1 MSEAQKPASD
11 PQAPASEAALP
22 SASAPSLGR
31 PGWDALLLAVLLL
44 ARLRINTLAE
54 AGLFEHFQN
63 VTSHSLLGRLLS
75 DQAETAFGP
84 WFGDPIALLL
94 AALSLAALLVYLVVD
109 LTAADQSS
117 QSLPDG
123 SQQRPSS
130 ATQRAK
136 LALVWLII
144 ACTVLLPTLK
154 LALLRHENLP
164 HSYSHDG
171 GVLQTEAAIDF
182 FLGGRNPYVE
192 DYRATPMADWGLAEF
207 RTALDHY
214 PYLPWTFV
222 FSAPVKLLSDTV
234 LGWYDQ
240 RFVYLLVFV
249 IALILAARLAP
260 ASRPRWR
267 LALLMLLG
275 LNPIMGLDLIFGQN
289 DLFVWAWIVLALWLL
304 ARTLRIPRSSLT
316 VHRSPFTVPNSQFWL
331 PSLAFGLACASKP
344 TAWFM
349 APFFAL
355 LLVHD
360 QIGSWRD
367 IPRAIRAMLRRGWPA
382 LAALALL
389 IGPYLVW
396 DANAL
401 IDDVW
406 RWAAGS
412 TETHYQI
419 WGWGASN
426 FVLAFGGL
434 ESRFDP
440 WPFWILEV
448 AVALPLLL
456 WLGWRQTRHNTVAA
470 ACWHYALLLFG
481 FLYVSRF
488 LNENY
493 LGYILAFLALGYFAV
508 QDQPIQ
514 HSPAKPPREPA

>member
-1 MSEAQKPASD
+1 MWYHAPMSEPHEPLLESSEG
-11 PQAPASEAALP
+11 QAVAEPALP
-22 SASAPSLGR
+22 LGR

-63 VTSHSLLGRLLS
+63 VTGHSLLGRLLS
-75 DQAETAFGP
+75 GQAEAAFGP

-94 AALSLAALLVYLVVD
+94 AALSLASLLIYLVLD
-109 LTAADQSS
+109 LASADRA
-117 QSLPDG
+117 G
-123 SQQRPSS
+123 QQRPAS

-144 ACTVLLPTLK
+144 AFTVLLPTLK

-182 FLGGRNPYVE
+182 FLSGRNPYVE
-192 DYRATPMADWGLAEF
+192 DYRDTPMADWGLPEF

-214 PYLPWTFV
+214 PYLPWTFI
-222 FSAPVKLLSDTV
+222 FSAPVKLLSDAL

-249 IALILAARLAP
+249 VALILAVRLAP

-289 DLFVWAWIVLALWLL
+289 DLFVWAWIVLALALL
-304 ARTLRIPRSSLT
+304 PRAAPALT
-316 VHRSPFTVPNSQFWL
+316 VNHSPFTIHHSQFWL
-331 PSLAFGLACASKP
+331 SSLAFGLALASKP

-349 APFFAL
+349 VPFFAL
-355 LLVHD
+355 LLAREE
-360 QIGSWRD
+360 IGTWRD
-367 IPRAIRAMLRRGWPA
+367 IPRAIPTMLRRGWPA
-382 LAALALL
+382 LAAFALL
-389 IGPYLVW
+389 MLPYLVW
-396 DANAL
+396 NANAL

-434 ESRFDP
+434 ASRFDS

-448 AVALPLLL
+448 VIALPLLL
-456 WLGWRQTRHNTVAA
+456 WLGWRQARHNTIAA
-470 ACWHYALLLFG
+470 ASWHYAMLLFG

-508 QDQPIQ
+508 RGQQQ
-514 HSPAKPPREPA
+514 A

>member
-1 MSEAQKPASD
+1 MMPAD
-11 PQAPASEAALP
+11 
-22 SASAPSLGR
+22 ASAPAAAPGR

-44 ARLRINTLAE
+44 ARLRINSMAE
-54 AGLFEHFQN
+54 ASLFEHFEN
-63 VTSHSLLGRLLS
+63 VTRHSLLGRLLS
-75 DQAETAFGP
+75 DQAEAAFGP

-94 AALSLAALLVYLVVD
+94 AALSLAALLLYLVID
-109 LTAADQSS
+109 LVAADR
-117 QSLPDG
+117 PG
-123 SQQRPSS
+123 RQRLAS
-130 ATQRAK
+130 TVGRVK

-144 ACTVLLPTLK
+144 AFTVLLPTLK

-182 FLGGRNPYVE
+182 FLSGRNPYVE
-192 DYRATPMADWGLAEF
+192 DYRSTPMADWGLPEF

-222 FSAPVKLLSDTV
+222 FSAPVKLASDAL

-240 RFVYLLVFV
+240 RFVYLLIFV
-249 IALILAARLAP
+249 AALILATRLTP
-260 ASRPRWR
+260 ASRPRGR

-275 LNPIMGLDLIFGQN
+275 LNPLMGLDLIFGQN
-289 DLFVWAWIVLALWLL
+289 DLFVWAWIVLALALL
-304 ARTLRIPRSSLT
+304 SRALVPANSQSAVRRSSFII
-316 VHRSPFTVPNSQFWL
+316 HHSSFWL
-331 PSLAFGLACASKP
+331 ASLAFGLACASKP
-344 TAWFM
+344 TAWFL

-355 LLVHD
+355 LLARD

-367 IPRAIRAMLRRGWPA
+367 IPRAIPTMLRRGWPA
-382 LAALALL
+382 LAAFLL
-389 IGPYLVW
+389 LVGPYLAW
-396 DANAL
+396 NANAL

-412 TETHYQI
+412 SETHYQI

-434 ESRFDP
+434 ASRFDP

-448 AVALPLLL
+448 AVALPLLI
-456 WLGWRQTRHNTVAA
+456 WLGWRQARHNTIAA

-481 FLYVSRF
+481 FLYASRF

-493 LGYILAFLALGYFAV
+493 LGYILAFLALGYFAAEELRRP
-508 QDQPIQ
+508 QP
-514 HSPAKPPREPA
+514 

>member
-1 MSEAQKPASD
+1 MSEPHGLPPEEPADRAADTATPS
-11 PQAPASEAALP
+11 PA
-22 SASAPSLGR
+22 LGR
-31 PGWDALLLAVLLL
+31 PGWDALLLAVLVL

-63 VTSHSLLGRLLS
+63 VTNHSLLGRLLS
-75 DQAETAFGP
+75 DQAEAAFGP

-94 AALSLAALLVYLVVD
+94 TALSLAALLAYLVID
-109 LTAADQSS
+109 LAAADRA
-117 QSLPDG
+117 G
-123 SQQRPSS
+123 QQRHGSAPVGEDTAGSVGPSGG
-130 ATQRAK
+130 
-136 LALVWLII
+136 
-144 ACTVLLPTLK
+144 
-154 LALLRHENLP
+154 LRHENLP

-182 FLGGRNPYVE
+182 FLSGRNPYVE
-192 DYRATPMADWGLAEF
+192 NYRDTPMADWGLPEF

-222 FSAPVKLLSDTV
+222 FSAPAKLLSNTL

-249 IALILAARLAP
+249 AALILATRLAP

-304 ARTLRIPRSSLT
+304 SRTFASLT
-316 VHRSPFTVPNSQFWL
+316 INRSPFTIHHSQFWL
-331 PSLAFGLACASKP
+331 SSLAFGLACASKP
-344 TAWFM
+344 TAWFL

-355 LLVHD
+355 LLAHD
-360 QIGSWRD
+360 QIRSWRD
-367 IPRAIRAMLRRGWPA
+367 IPRAIPTMLRRGWPA
-382 LAALALL
+382 LAAFALL
-389 IGPYLVW
+389 VGPYLLW
-396 DANAL
+396 NANAM

-426 FVLAFGGL
+426 FVLAFGDL
-434 ESRFDP
+434 ASRFDP
-440 WPFWILEV
+440 WPFWVLEV
-448 AVALPLLL
+448 AVTLPLLL
-456 WLGWRQTRHNTVAA
+456 WLGWRQTRHNTIAA
-470 ACWHYALLLFG
+470 ACWYYALLLFG

-514 HSPAKPPREPA
+514 RSHGKPPREPAKPQ

>member
-1 MSEAQKPASD
+1 METIPASV
-11 PQAPASEAALP
+11 PGAS
-22 SASAPSLGR
+22 
-31 PGWDALLLAVLLL
+31 
-44 ARLRINTLAE
+44 
-54 AGLFEHFQN
+54 GLVPRH
-63 VTSHSLLGRLLS
+63 R
-75 DQAETAFGP
+75 
-84 WFGDPIALLL
+84 ALLL
-94 AALSLAALLVYLVVD
+94 AALSLASLLAYLVID
-109 LTAADQSS
+109 LLAAD
-117 QSLPDG
+117 
-123 SQQRPSS
+123 RPRS
-130 ATQRAK
+130 APAAQRAK

-144 ACTVLLPTLK
+144 AFTVLLPTVK

-171 GVLQTEAAIDF
+171 GVLQTEAALDF
-182 FLGGRNPYVE
+182 FLAGRNPYVE
-192 DYRATPMADWGLAEF
+192 DYRDTPMAEWGLPEF

-222 FSAPVKLLSDTV
+222 FSAPARLASEAV

-249 IALILAARLAP
+249 AALILATRLTP
-260 ASRPRWR
+260 PSRPRWR

-289 DLFVWAWIVLALWLL
+289 DLFVWAWIVLALFLL
-304 ARTLRIPRSSLT
+304 PRTVRSSPLT
-316 VHRSPFTVPNSQFWL
+316 VHRSPFTVNHSHFWL
-331 PSLAFGLACASKP
+331 SSLAFGLACASKP

-355 LLVHD
+355 LLVWD
-360 QIGSWRD
+360 QIDSWRA
-367 IPRAIRAMLRRGWPA
+367 IPRAIPAMLRRGWPA
-382 LAALALL
+382 LAAFALL
-389 IGPYLVW
+389 VGPYLLW
-396 DANAL
+396 NAAAL

-412 TETHYQI
+412 SATHYQI

-434 ESRFDP
+434 ASRFDQ
-440 WPFWILEV
+440 WPFWIPEV
-448 AVALPLLL
+448 IVALPLLL
-456 WLGWRQTRHNTVAA
+456 WLGARQARCNTLAA

-493 LGYILAFLALGYFAV
+493 LGYILAFLAMGYLVYPSTSAHTRSTSPT
-508 QDQPIQ
+508 DQ
-514 HSPAKPPREPA
+514 A

>member
-1 MSEAQKPASD
+1 MAEHPEPARAPSATAATSASQPAS
-11 PQAPASEAALP
+11 P
-22 SASAPSLGR
+22 LGR
-31 PGWDALLLAVLLL
+31 PGWDALLLTLLLL
-44 ARLRINTLAE
+44 ARLRINSLAE
-54 AGLFEHFQN
+54 ASLFEHFEN
-63 VTSHSLLGRLLS
+63 VTRHSLLGRILS
-75 DQAETAFGP
+75 DQAEAAFGP

-94 AALSLAALLVYLVVD
+94 AALSLAALLAYLVID
-109 LTAADQSS
+109 LAAADRPRQLQS
-117 QSLPDG
+117 QA
-123 SQQRPSS
+123 RF
-130 ATQRAK
+130 QRAK

-171 GVLQTEAAIDF
+171 GVLQTEAAVDF
-182 FLGGRNPYVE
+182 FLSGRNPYSE
-192 DYRATPMADWGLAEF
+192 DYRATPMADWGLPEF

-222 FSAPVKLLSDTV
+222 FSAPVKLASDAL

-249 IALILAARLAP
+249 AALILATRLAP

-267 LALLMLLG
+267 LGLLMLLG

-289 DLFVWAWIVLALWLL
+289 DLFIWAWIVLALWLL
-304 ARTLRIPRSSLT
+304 ARTRRASPLT
-316 VHRSPFTVPNSQFWL
+316 TGRSPLTIDHSRFWL

-355 LLVHD
+355 LLARD
-360 QIGSWRD
+360 QIGAWRA
-367 IPRAIRAMLRRGWPA
+367 IPRAIPTMLRRGWPA
-382 LAALALL
+382 LAAFALL
-389 IGPYLVW
+389 VGPYLLW
-396 DANAL
+396 NADAL

-406 RWAAGS
+406 RWSAGS
-412 TETHYQI
+412 AAVHYQI

-434 ESRFDP
+434 ASRFDP
-440 WPFWILEV
+440 WPFWIPEV
-448 AVALPLLL
+448 IVTLPLLL
-456 WLGWRQTRHNTVAA
+456 WLIGRQARRNTIAA
-470 ACWHYALLLFG
+470 ACWHYALLLLG

-493 LGYILAFLALGYFAV
+493 LGYILAFLALGYFV
-508 QDQPIQ
+508 SEDGSSGDLPPDPQ
-514 HSPAKPPREPA
+514 HLPH

>member
-1 MSEAQKPASD
+1 
-11 PQAPASEAALP
+11 
-22 SASAPSLGR
+22 
-31 PGWDALLLAVLLL
+31 
-44 ARLRINTLAE
+44 
-54 AGLFEHFQN
+54 
-63 VTSHSLLGRLLS
+63 
-75 DQAETAFGP
+75 
-84 WFGDPIALLL
+84 
-94 AALSLAALLVYLVVD
+94 
-109 LTAADQSS
+109 
-117 QSLPDG
+117 
-123 SQQRPSS
+123 
-130 ATQRAK
+130 
-136 LALVWLII
+136 
-144 ACTVLLPTLK
+144 
-154 LALLRHENLP
+154 
-164 HSYSHDG
+164 
-171 GVLQTEAAIDF
+171 
-182 FLGGRNPYVE
+182 
-192 DYRATPMADWGLAEF
+192 MADWGLPEF

-222 FSAPVKLLSDTV
+222 FSAPVRLLSDAV

-249 IALILAARLAP
+249 VALILATRLAP

-289 DLFVWAWIVLALWLL
+289 DLFVWAWIVLALALL
-304 ARTLRIPRSSLT
+304 SRTFITAAAQSTARHASFIIPHSS
-316 VHRSPFTVPNSQFWL
+316 FWL
-331 PSLAFGLACASKP
+331 SSLAFGLACASKP
-344 TAWFM
+344 TAWFL

-355 LLVHD
+355 LLARD

-367 IPRAIRAMLRRGWPA
+367 ILRAIPAMLRRGWPA
-382 LAALALL
+382 LAAFALL
-389 IGPYLVW
+389 VGPYLVW
-396 DANAL
+396 NANAM

-434 ESRFDP
+434 ESRFAQ
-440 WPFWILEV
+440 WPFWILEM

-456 WLGWRQTRHNTVAA
+456 WLGWRQARHNTIAA

-493 LGYILAFLALGYFAV
+493 LGYILAFLALGYFTV
-508 QDQPIQ
+508 HPRQQD
-514 HSPAKPPREPA
+514 

>member
-1 MSEAQKPASD
+1 
-11 PQAPASEAALP
+11 
-22 SASAPSLGR
+22 

-63 VTSHSLLGRLLS
+63 VTGHSLLGRILS
-75 DQAETAFGP
+75 DQAEAAFGP
-84 WFGDPIALLL
+84 WFGDPIALVL
-94 AALSLAALLVYLVVD
+94 AALSLAALLIYLVVD
-109 LTAADQSS
+109 LAGADRA
-117 QSLPDG
+117 G
-123 SQQRPSS
+123 QQRPAS
-130 ATQRAK
+130 APVGQDAAGSVGDRPEPPVVVGDRGPSRRDRPERLRVKT
-136 LALVWLII
+136 LLVWLII
-144 ACTVLLPTLK
+144 VLTVLLPTLK

-182 FLGGRNPYVE
+182 FLSGRNPYVE
-192 DYRATPMADWGLAEF
+192 DYRDTAMADWGLPEF

-222 FSAPVKLLSDTV
+222 FSAPVKLLSDAV

-240 RFVYLLVFV
+240 RFVYLGVFV
-249 IALILAARLAP
+249 VALILAVRLAP

-275 LNPIMGLDLIFGQN
+275 LNPIMGLDLLFGQN
-289 DLFVWAWIVLALWLL
+289 DLFIWAWIVLALALL
-304 ARTLRIPRSSLT
+304 SRTFVIYNPQFT
-316 VHRSPFTVPNSQFWL
+316 VHSSQFIIHHSSFWL

-344 TAWFM
+344 TAWFLS
-349 APFFAL
+349 PFFAL
-355 LLVHD
+355 LLARD

-367 IPRAIRAMLRRGWPA
+367 IPRAIPTMLRRGWPA
-382 LAALALL
+382 LAAFAVLM
-389 IGPYLVW
+389 GPYLLW
-396 DANAL
+396 NANAM

-412 TETHYQI
+412 AETHYQI

-434 ESRFDP
+434 ASRFDR
-440 WPFWILEV
+440 WPFWVLEV

-456 WLGWRQTRHNTVAA
+456 WLGGRQARHNTIAA

-488 LNENY
+488 MNENY
-493 LGYILAFLALGYFAV
+493 LGYILAFLALGYFIV

-514 HSPAKPPREPA
+514 HSPAKPPSEPA

>member
-1 MSEAQKPASD
+1 MAEHPEPAR
-11 PQAPASEAALP
+11 QP
-22 SASAPSLGR
+22 SASASPTASPLGR
-31 PGWDALLLAVLLL
+31 PGWDALLLTLLLL
-44 ARLRINTLAE
+44 ARLRINSLAE
-54 AGLFEHFQN
+54 ASLFEHFEN
-63 VTSHSLLGRLLS
+63 VTRHSLLGRILS
-75 DQAETAFGP
+75 DQAEAAFGP

-94 AALSLAALLVYLVVD
+94 AALSLAGLLLYLVID
-109 LTAADQSS
+109 LAAADR
-117 QSLPDG
+117 PR
-123 SQQRPSS
+123 QQQPR
-130 ATQRAK
+130 AGLQRAK

-171 GVLQTEAAIDF
+171 GVLQTEAALDF
-182 FLGGRNPYVE
+182 FLAGRNPYIE
-192 DYRATPMADWGLAEF
+192 DYRATPMADWGLPEF

-222 FSAPVKLLSDTV
+222 FSAPVKLASDAL

-249 IALILAARLAP
+249 AALILATRLVP

-267 LALLMLLG
+267 LGLLMLLG

-304 ARTLRIPRSSLT
+304 ARAQRVAPSNAD
-316 VHRSPFTVPNSQFWL
+316 HAPFTGRQVQFWL
-331 PSLAFGLACASKP
+331 AALFFGLACASKP

-355 LLVHD
+355 LLAWD

-367 IPRAIRAMLRRGWPA
+367 IARAIPTMLRRGWPA
-382 LAALALL
+382 LAAFVLL
-389 IGPYLVW
+389 VGPYLLW
-396 DANAL
+396 NADAL

-406 RWAAGS
+406 RWSAGS
-412 TETHYQI
+412 AASHYQI

-434 ESRFDP
+434 ASRFDQ
-440 WPFWILEV
+440 WPFWIPEV
-448 AVALPLLL
+448 IVTLPLLL
-456 WLGWRQTRHNTVAA
+456 WLGWRQARRNTMAA
-470 ACWHYALLLFG
+470 SCWHYALLLLG
-481 FLYVSRF
+481 FLYASRF

-493 LGYILAFLALGYFAV
+493 LGYILAFLVLGYFVGEDASAA
-508 QDQPIQ
+508 DLAPDPQ
-514 HSPAKPPREPA
+514 HLPH

>member
-1 MSEAQKPASD
+1 MLASPEPSTE
-11 PQAPASEAALP
+11 PQAAAEVERTSLP
-22 SASAPSLGR
+22 GR

-54 AGLFEHFQN
+54 AGLFEHFEN
-63 VTSHSLLGRLLS
+63 VTSHSILGRILS
-75 DQAETAFGP
+75 DRAEAAFGP

-109 LTAADQSS
+109 LAAADR
-117 QSLPDG
+117 PN
-123 SQQRPSS
+123 QQQPKS

-144 ACTVLLPTLK
+144 AFTVLLPTLK

-171 GVLQTEAAIDF
+171 GVLQTEAAVDF
-182 FLGGRNPYVE
+182 FLSGRNPYVE
-192 DYRATPMADWGLAEF
+192 DYRDTPMADWGLPEF

-222 FSAPVKLLSDTV
+222 FSAPVKLASEAA

-249 IALILAARLAP
+249 IALILATRLAP

-304 ARTLRIPRSSLT
+304 ARTLGPLT
-316 VHRSPFTVPNSQFWL
+316 INRSPFTINHSQFWL

-355 LLVHD
+355 LLVWD

-367 IPRAIRAMLRRGWPA
+367 IPRAIPAMLRRGWPA
-382 LAALALL
+382 LAAFAVLL
-389 IGPYLVW
+389 GPYLIW
-396 DANAL
+396 NANAM

-412 TETHYQI
+412 TATHYQI

-434 ESRFDP
+434 ESRFDQ

-456 WLGWRQTRHNTVAA
+456 WLGWRQARHNTIAA

-493 LGYILAFLALGYFAV
+493 LGYILAFLALGYCASEA
-508 QDQPIQ
+508 QRGR
-514 HSPAKPPREPA
+514 HA

>member
-1 MSEAQKPASD
+1 VAT
-11 PQAPASEAALP
+11 P
-22 SASAPSLGR
+22 SPSLGR

-75 DQAETAFGP
+75 DQAEAAFGP

-94 AALSLAALLVYLVVD
+94 AALSLGTLLVYLVID
-109 LTAADQSS
+109 LAAADRSNHRR
-117 QSLPDG
+117 G
-123 SQQRPSS
+123 TS

-136 LALVWLII
+136 LALIWLII
-144 ACTVLLPTLK
+144 ALTVLLPTLK
-154 LALLRHENLP
+154 LALLRHENLL

-182 FLGGRNPYVE
+182 FLSGRNPYVE
-192 DYRATPMADWGLAEF
+192 DYRATPMADWGLPEF

-222 FSAPVKLLSDTV
+222 FSAPARLVSDAL

-249 IALILAARLAP
+249 AALILATRLAP
-260 ASRPRWR
+260 ASQPRWR

-275 LNPIMGLDLIFGQN
+275 LNPIMGLDLLFGQN
-289 DLFVWAWIVLALWLL
+289 DLFVWAWIVLALALL
-304 ARTLRIPRSSLT
+304 SRALT
-316 VHRSPFTVPNSQFWL
+316 IDNSQLTIDNSRFFL
-331 PSLAFGLACASKP
+331 SSLAFGLACASKP
-344 TAWFM
+344 TAWFL

-355 LLVHD
+355 LLARD
-360 QIGSWRD
+360 QISSWRD
-367 IPRAIRAMLRRGWPA
+367 ILRAIPTMLRRGWPA
-382 LAALALL
+382 LAAFALL
-389 IGPYLVW
+389 VGPYLLW
-396 DANAL
+396 NANAM

-426 FVLAFGGL
+426 FVLAFGDL
-434 ESRFDP
+434 ASRFDA

-456 WLGWRQTRHNTVAA
+456 WLGWRQARHNTIAA

-514 HSPAKPPREPA
+514 HLPAKPPRERA

>member
-1 MSEAQKPASD
+1 MSEVQEPVSD
-11 PQAPASEAALP
+11 PQTPRAEAVRTPPP
-22 SASAPSLGR
+22 SSLGR
-31 PGWDALLLAVLLL
+31 PGWDALLLAVLVL

-63 VTSHSLLGRLLS
+63 VTGHSLLGRILS
-75 DQAETAFGP
+75 DQAEAAFGP

-94 AALSLAALLVYLVVD
+94 AALRLAALLVYLVID
-109 LTAADQSS
+109 LASADR
-117 QSLPDG
+117 P
-123 SQQRPSS
+123 SQQRTSS
-130 ATQRAK
+130 TVQRAK
-136 LALVWLII
+136 LALIWLII
-144 ACTVLLPTLK
+144 ALTVLLPTLK
-154 LALLRHENLP
+154 LTLLRHENLP

-182 FLGGRNPYVE
+182 FLSGRNPYVE
-192 DYRATPMADWGLAEF
+192 DYRDTPMADWGLPEF

-222 FSAPVKLLSDTV
+222 FSAPVKLLSDAA

-249 IALILAARLAP
+249 LALFLAARLAP
-260 ASRPRWR
+260 VSRPRWR

-275 LNPIMGLDLIFGQN
+275 LNPIMGLDLLFGQN
-289 DLFVWAWIVLALWLL
+289 DLFVWAWIVLALALL
-304 ARTLRIPRSSLT
+304 PRAAPALT
-316 VHRSPFTVPNSQFWL
+316 VHHSKFWL
-331 PSLAFGLACASKP
+331 SSLAFGLACASKP

-355 LLVHD
+355 LLARD
-360 QIGSWRD
+360 QMGSWRD
-367 IPRAIRAMLRRGWPA
+367 IARAIPTMLRRGWPA
-382 LAALALL
+382 LAAFALL
-389 IGPYLVW
+389 LLPYLIW
-396 DANAL
+396 DANAM

-426 FVLAFGGL
+426 FVLALGGL
-434 ESRFDP
+434 ASRFDS

-456 WLGWRQTRHNTVAA
+456 WLGWRQVRHNTVGA

-508 QDQPIQ
+508 
-514 HSPAKPPREPA
+514 HEPHQS